1 MAGLNES
8 NVDFAEITYNKIIK
22 EIIKVNSDEKFK
34 IKSNKYHLQNI
45 SKLAIQVSKNLKD
58 LSIENVLDTSFR
70 NANKFEVLST
80 LSFKDDVKENI
91 YFKELGD
98 CLRPVVDELNISPA
112 SKDMY
117 YSKYSYIK
125 RDHNIGIK
133 SNFSDTKSLLRRIA
147 YKNSDDNDSVVRQ
160 DIIEICQDITNIEND
175 IEKSLTKYYLS
186 KFKDLDED
194 DMEDMLEN
202 IKNRDVLVNKIRD
215 FIITYRDGYLKRVIG
230 GPVYLNFIR
239 DITTNYKKSQAGS
252 NIKGYELFN
261 IYVSRINDFEKFI
274 QESIVNDSD
283 DMYQIEYLNSTLD
296 FIHNIR
302 TQLIYEQLPFS
313 GKITSPLSDT
323 RDESRNN
330 GHEVYGISLKRNG
343 KVASK
348 NANSSFE
355 YHIRELNYAV
365 KGKKPSEHNEKV
377 EDTYMLKQHGSEFV
391 KALLYKYMLL
401 NLDDPSY
408 DALKAL
414 KEDLVKYKM
423 EGLSTTQ
430 KARTAIGELI
440 EEINKS
446 KDTIMSQ
453 LDDIKEL
460 LNKCL
465 DEDDASY
472 KSTFIK
478 KFSLLNAILPKTE
491 DLDDGILLEN
501 IGNKKNYNKL
511 FKYTTL
517 LDNDIDEKYYSY
529 SYDYEI
535 TLTSH
540 TLHEAK
546 KKEEMK
552 ISCDRDFFNP
562 FSIVFYPTLKDLTE
576 DDRNLSIAIIGKYK
590 DEELMPKVNSE
601 GEENNY
607 EEIGYPTVFIDYCN
621 NDIES
626 EVERFVY
633 ETAYTIITSIISSLI
648 ANKLSYKLP
657 LYINKSKDSSY
668 DNKDL
673 ENIKKLTD
681 KSLYIMPIQLTCNKE
696 YGNKPIVYNEA
707 QSFVRILRK
716 SISSS
721 LSIKYTGSTQG
732 YNILGNKYKSM
743 NSISSLFNKVHRNVD
758 IPGSLKST
766 NKIAIIVATSRKHN
780 NSINSNI
787 DNFDSTIYGEVI
799 TANKKKNGSIKIASF
814 CEFNDYLNKEDLHKN
829 PTVLSDIIVELKS
842 RGYKDIVYLAH
853 SPFTATMI
861 EKKDKTEMYFMNEEV
876 IKTMIKDFEDV
887 NIYPLYINEC
897 SVHHNGKDKVNDL
910 NNAVY
915 SSSTKGMYQDNNG
928 EYEGIIPLFQ
938 LFSGNAVNEKEDNFY
953 SQMVVYSTIKGIY
966 SDEISKNIG
975 SKKLLSSLE
984 DNEILEDIKSI
995 LMAIHIIR
1003 NEKNIKSGEYK
1014 PMKNNPYDNIFGDE
1028 SIGSLASSSYIIK
1041 GSKNQD
1047 KQFTLNRFS
1056 LVSYI
1061 IKTIVE

>member
-1 MAGLNES
+1 MAELNEN
-8 NVDFAEITYNKIIK
+8 NVDVAKITYGKIIK

-34 IKSNKYHLQNI
+34 IKSNKYHVQNI
-45 SKLAIQVSKNLKD
+45 SKLAIQVSKNLKG
-58 LSIENVLDTSFR
+58 LSIENVLDTSFG
-70 NANKFEVLST
+70 NADKFEILST
-80 LSFKDDVKENI
+80 LSFKDAIKENI

-98 CLRPVVDELNISPA
+98 CLRPIIDELNISPA

-117 YSKYSYIK
+117 YSERSYIK
-125 RDHNIGIK
+125 RDYNIGIK
-133 SNFSDTKSLLRRIA
+133 SNFSDTNSLLRRIA
-147 YKNSDDNDSVVRQ
+147 YKKEDDNNSIVRQ

-175 IEKSLTKYYLS
+175 IEKSLTKYYTS

-239 DITTNYKKSQAGS
+239 DIVANYKKSQVGI
-252 NIKGYELFN
+252 NVKGYELFDV
-261 IYVSRINDFEKFI
+261 YVSRINNFENFI

-283 DMYQIEYLNSTLD
+283 DMYQIEYLNNTLD

-323 RDESRNN
+323 RDKRRSN
-330 GHEVYGISLKRNG
+330 GHEVYGVSLKRNG

-365 KGKKPSEHNEKV
+365 KGKKPSESNEKV
-377 EDTYMLKQHGSEFV
+377 EDIYILKKHGSEFI

-408 DALKAL
+408 DALNVL
-414 KEDLVKYKM
+414 KDDLIKYKT

-430 KARTAIGELI
+430 KVRVAIGELI
-440 EEINKS
+440 DEINKS
-446 KDTIMSQ
+446 KNTIMSQ

-465 DEDDASY
+465 DKDDTSY
-472 KSTFIK
+472 TSTFIK

-501 IGNKKNYNKL
+501 IGKKKNYNKL

-517 LDNDIDEKYYSY
+517 LDKDIDEKYYSY

-540 TLHEAK
+540 TLYESK
-546 KKEEMK
+546 QKEEMK

-576 DDRNLSIAIIGKYK
+576 DDKKSSTTIIEKFIK
-590 DEELMPKVNSE
+590 EELMPERNAE
-601 GEENNY
+601 GLVNNY
-607 EEIGYPTVFIDYCN
+607 EKNGYPTVFIDYCN
-621 NDIES
+621 NDIEN
-626 EVERFVY
+626 EVERFIY
-633 ETAYTIITSIISSLI
+633 ETAYTIITTVISSLI
-648 ANKLSYKLP
+648 ADKLSYKLP
-657 LYINKSKDSSY
+657 AYIRKC
-668 DNKDL
+668 KDL
-673 ENIKKLTD
+673 NYDKERLKNFKKLSN

-696 YGNKPIVYNEA
+696 YKNKPVNYNKS
-707 QSFVRILRK
+707 QSFIRALRK

-732 YNILGNKYKSM
+732 YNIFGSNYKAM
-743 NSISSLFNKVHRNVD
+743 NSISSLFNKVHKNVN
-758 IPGSLKST
+758 ISSSLKVT
-766 NKIAIIVATSRKHN
+766 EKIAVIVMTSRKHN
-780 NSINSNI
+780 NSINPNI

-799 TANKKKNGSIKIASF
+799 TANKNKNNSIKIASF
-814 CEFNDYLNKEDLHKN
+814 CEFNDYLNKEDLHKK
-829 PTVLSDIIVELKS
+829 PIVLADIIVELKS

-853 SPFTATMI
+853 SPFNATMI

-876 IKTMIKDFEDV
+876 IKTMMKDFKDV

-897 SVHHNGKDKVNDL
+897 GVHHNRKDRVNNS
-910 NNAVY
+910 NNIVY
-915 SSSTKGMYQDNNG
+915 SSSTKGMYQDKNG

-938 LFSGNAVNEKEDNFY
+938 LFSGNSVNENEDNFY

-975 SKKLLSSLE
+975 SKKLLSLLE
-984 DNEILEDIKSI
+984 NNEILEDIKSI
-995 LMAIHIIR
+995 LIAIHIIR
-1003 NEKNIKSGEYK
+1003 NEKNTKSGEYK
-1014 PMKNNPYDNIFGDE
+1014 PIKNNPYDNIFGDE
-1028 SIGSLASSSYIIK
+1028 SVGNLASSSYMIK
-1041 GSKNQD
+1041 GHKNED
-1047 KQFTLNRFS
+1047 KKFTTNRFS

-1061 IKTIVE
+1061 TKIIIE